1 MMQLWWNICCR
12 EGNRFDNTEGWII
25 TREIEGHALL
35 NVSAPVAHMA
45 EGIMLKCCP
54 YFLQVHVVSNISTL
68 VVCFLMCAF
77 IQGSRGNKGASGLSG
92 APGIEVSVTSNI
104 CMAQRE
110 TATALQLRALPP

>member
-1 MMQLWWNICCR
+1 M
-12 EGNRFDNTEGWII
+12 FDNTERWII

-35 NVSAPVAHMA
+35 DTGVSAPVA

-54 YFLQVHVVSNISTL
+54 YFLQVLVVSNISAL
-68 VVCFLMCAF
+68 VVCFLMCAL

-110 TATALQLRALPP
+110 TATALQLRALLP